1 VLVPSKVD
9 SEGGPEG
16 GPGSFQGDLGRPF
29 GILGDSSEG
38 PLGALGDPWAAFGG
52 GWGALRDLWGGLQ
65 GALEALESPE
75 RSLTEP
81 PKRQCRPSH
90 VQVPR
95 EVLPEA
101 TQMLPKVMLA
111 NI

>member
-1 VLVPSKVD
+1 MAQKETLGAFREIS
-9 SEGGPEG
+9 GGLLEFSG
-16 GPGSFQGDLGRPF
+16 IALKAHWGLLGILGRP
-29 GILGDSSEG
+29 L
-38 PLGALGDPWAAFGG
+38 G

-111 NI
+111 NIYNDINCF